1 MVLPNKIVEPQGTAT
16 SLSVSVK
23 EQIKQLD
30 NLVSNILVS
39 NISENKEIKGILPFI
54 KRTLE
59 QFQLDHDY
67 DQYDVFLE
75 SYKRTKVAIIRGKFI
90 SNMPVWLKR
99 TSYNIVREWRKDK
112 NRQEKIVQYLLNGND
127 TVYLDEDKL
136 VDYAVG
142 RNLEILINEVKA
154 LERKDYSILYLRII
168 KEYSWKEIGEYLF
181 ENELEMESNPKK
193 REEKLRQKGKRIME
207 KIRMRMFENDG
218 RQTGR
223 KNEMLVKRGKNE

>member
-23 EQIKQLD
+23 EQIKQLE

-39 NISENKEIKGILPFI
+39 NISENEEIKRILPI
-54 KRTLE
+54 IQRTLK

-75 SYKRTKVAIIRGKFI
+75 SYKRTRDAIIKGKFI
-90 SNMPVWLKR
+90 SNMPAWLKK
-99 TSYNIVREWRKDK
+99 TSFYIVLEWRKDK
-112 NRQEKIVQYLLNGND
+112 NRQEKIAEYLSNNND

-136 VDYAVG
+136 VNYAVD
-142 RNLEILINEVKA
+142 RNLEILINEVKT
-154 LERKDYSILYLRII
+154 LEKKDYLILYLRII

-181 ENELEMESNPKK
+181 EKKLEMESDPKK